1 MIKAVNQF
9 QLIQLIITN
18 IPTVLE
24 KLPPTRE
31 QNSYGVRPRRVE
43 KLKKPSLAKF
53 VKRSPQQKR
62 TQLKYGNLL
71 KLAIILLLLNWLI
84 SLPFQARRR
93 NPPEIKV
100 SPSTTLQKKAPPAP
114 PPPMPTDGFYY
125 NVSTLPPWKADANLQ
140 TIVDEAVALAKTQG
154 FPIEDLSISL
164 VDVKNPDQHLHAGY
178 QNQVLRFPASVAKL
192 YWLVTF
198 YGAVAKG
205 MITNESKFDEQLRQM
220 MAISSNDAA
229 SRVLDAVTD
238 TKSGKMLAGKALEEW
253 LTKRQTVN
261 LFYRRA
267 GYTDVHVSTKNYPI
281 YYLRQEGPVGRD
293 RQMRDPVTKKF
304 ISNKVTTDQT
314 ARLMYEIYTRRSISR
329 QASTRMA
336 YLLTRD
342 LNPQVW
348 KKDPTNGVGGFLG
361 ESLPT
366 NIYFGSKVGY
376 TSKSRQEVAFIRT
389 LDDKAIYVL
398 TVFGTDRAYANS
410 EKIFPALSRLIYDRM
425 VARGNT
431 P

>member
-1 MIKAVNQF
+1 M
-9 QLIQLIITN
+9 
-18 IPTVLE
+18 LE

-31 QNSYGVRPRRVE
+31 QNSYGVRPRRLE
-43 KLKKPSLAKF
+43 KEKKPSMAKF
-53 VKRSPQQKR
+53 VNESPRTKR

-125 NVSTLPPWKADANLQ
+125 NVSNAPPWKADADLQ

-154 FPIEDLSISL
+154 FPVEDLSISL

-178 QNQVLRFPASVAKL
+178 KNQQLRFPASVVKL

-229 SRVLDAVTD
+229 SRVLDAVTG
-238 TKSGKMLAGKALEEW
+238 TKSGKRLAAKE
-253 LTKRQTVN
+253 
-261 LFYRRA
+261 
-267 GYTDVHVSTKNYPI
+267 
-281 YYLRQEGPVGRD
+281 
-293 RQMRDPVTKKF
+293 
-304 ISNKVTTDQT
+304 
-314 ARLMYEIYTRRSISR
+314 
-329 QASTRMA
+329 
-336 YLLTRD
+336 
-342 LNPQVW
+342 
-348 KKDPTNGVGGFLG
+348 
-361 ESLPT
+361 
-366 NIYFGSKVGY
+366 
-376 TSKSRQEVAFIRT
+376 
-389 LDDKAIYVL
+389 
-398 TVFGTDRAYANS
+398 
-410 EKIFPALSRLIYDRM
+410 
-425 VARGNT
+425 
-431 P
+431 

>member
-1 MIKAVNQF
+1 
-9 QLIQLIITN
+9 
-18 IPTVLE
+18 
-24 KLPPTRE
+24 
-31 QNSYGVRPRRVE
+31 
-43 KLKKPSLAKF
+43 
-53 VKRSPQQKR
+53 
-62 TQLKYGNLL
+62 
-71 KLAIILLLLNWLI
+71 
-84 SLPFQARRR
+84 
-93 NPPEIKV
+93 
-100 SPSTTLQKKAPPAP
+100 
-114 PPPMPTDGFYY
+114 
-125 NVSTLPPWKADANLQ
+125 
-140 TIVDEAVALAKTQG
+140 
-154 FPIEDLSISL
+154 
-164 VDVKNPDQHLHAGY
+164 
-178 QNQVLRFPASVAKL
+178 
-192 YWLVTF
+192 
-198 YGAVAKG
+198 
-205 MITNESKFDEQLRQM
+205 LRQM

-229 SRVLDAVTD
+229 SRVLDAVTG
-238 TKSGKMLAGKALEEW
+238 TKSGKRLAAKELEEW
-253 LTKRQTVN
+253 LNKRQTLN
-261 LFYRRA
+261 KFYRQA

-293 RQMRDPVTKKF
+293 TQMRDPVTKKF

-398 TVFGTDRAYANS
+398 TVFGTDRDYANN